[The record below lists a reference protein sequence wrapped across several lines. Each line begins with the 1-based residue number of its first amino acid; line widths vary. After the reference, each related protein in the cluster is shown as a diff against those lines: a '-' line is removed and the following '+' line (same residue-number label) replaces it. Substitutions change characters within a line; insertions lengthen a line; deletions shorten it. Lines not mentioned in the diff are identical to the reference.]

1 MEVSEKLARSITT
14 ILSFHIVALLFLVGF
29 TFLIYL
35 KAKKTELFYSYLLV
49 LSMLILWMI
58 SKIFKTVSPT
68 LMFRWF
74 FIVTQYFGVY
84 FLGYFLLVFAY
95 IYHENKRPTKKQLLL
110 WGCIPLVS
118 FIVVLTNPFHM
129 QFYSY
134 FDIYRD
140 KFGPFFYPLQVIQ
153 YIYILIAVIL
163 LSQDYVRE
171 AGFSEKKSWGRL
183 FVALILIPLFSNI
196 YYILFKLDLLE
207 WIFPFAV
214 FDFTPISG
222 SLAIMLFMIPVLKY
236 RIFDYMPISYAYI
249 YDQLPQG
256 ITFVDLR
263 KKRSYGGNDVYMKLW
278 QAHQEQ
284 VESLIN
290 KMMAESNVENAGPS
304 KYGLLTLKDRIFQV
318 EQRAYGKH
326 RRIICFKEMTK
337 VYNQQQELKKQTEEL
352 IRTNEKLAQMI
363 RHERDLA
370 TAKAKAKIAQDMHD
384 ILGHSLTVIIG
395 TTELAILEEGEIS
408 DSELAK
414 ERLREVKRLVETSL
428 RDLKTSKLEINSK
441 WTETSLIKAIQC
453 LKNDRIDMEL
463 VVQGETYELTSEQTE
478 GIFRLCQE
486 SITNSIR
493 HGKAKHSHIII
504 RYEKHQLQVFVID
517 DGQGEATIKPNYGL
531 SGIEARI
538 KALKGE
544 VSFGSDGEQGFHIHA
559 NIPVKQSGG

>member
-14 ILSFHIVALLFLVGF
+14 ILSFHIVALLLLVGF
-29 TFLIYL
+29 SFVVFL
-35 KAKKTELFYSYLLV
+35 KAKKTNLFYSYLLV
-49 LSMLILWMI
+49 LSMLILWII

-68 LMFRWF
+68 LSLRWL
-74 FIVTQYFGVY
+74 FIVSQYIGVY

-95 IYHENKRPTKKQLLL
+95 IYHKNKTPSKKQLLL
-110 WGCIPLVS
+110 WVFIPLFS
-118 FIVVLTNPFHM
+118 FVVVLTNPLHM

-153 YIYILIAVIL
+153 YVYILIAVIL
-163 LSQDYVRE
+163 LSQNYVCE
-171 AGFSEKKSWGRL
+171 AGFSENKSWGRF

-236 RIFDYMPISYAYI
+236 RIFDYVPISYAYI

-263 KKRSYGGNDVYMKLW
+263 KKRSYGGNNVFVQLC
-278 QAHQEQ
+278 QAHQGQ
-284 VESLIN
+284 VESLIT
-290 KMMAESNVENAGPS
+290 KMMENPISENIAEANHR
-304 KYGLLTLKDRIFQV
+304 LLTLKDRIFQI

-337 VYNQQQELKKQTEEL
+337 VYNQQQELKKQTDEL
-352 IRTNEKLAQMI
+352 IRTNEKLDQMI

-395 TTELAILEEGEIS
+395 TTELAILEGQEIS

-414 ERLREVKRLVETSL
+414 ERLREVKRLLETSL
-428 RDLKTSKLEINSK
+428 RDLKTSKLDINFK
-441 WTETSLIKAIQC
+441 WTKTSLIKAIQC

-463 VVQGETYELTSEQTE
+463 VVQGEIYELTSEQTE

-504 RYEKHQLQVFVID
+504 RYEKHQVQVFVID
-517 DGQGEATIKPNYGL
+517 DGQGCSTIKANYGL

-559 NIPVKQSGG
+559 NIPVKQSGE

>member
-68 LMFRWF
+68 LMLRWL
-74 FIVTQYFGVY
+74 FIVTQYVGVY

-95 IYHENKRPTKKQLLL
+95 IYNKNKMPTKKQLLL
-110 WGCIPLVS
+110 WGCIPLFS
-118 FIVVLTNPFHM
+118 FIVVLTNPLHM

-140 KFGPFFYPLQVIQ
+140 KFGPFFYPLQIIQ
-153 YIYILIAVIL
+153 YVYILIAVIL
-163 LSQDYVRE
+163 LSQNYVCE
-171 AGFSEKKSWGRL
+171 AGFSENKSWGRF

-236 RIFDYMPISYAYI
+236 RIFDYVPISYAYI

-263 KKRSYGGNDVYMKLW
+263 KKRSYGGNDVFIQLC
-278 QAHQEQ
+278 QAHQGQ
-284 VESLIN
+284 VESLIT
-290 KMMAESNVENAGPS
+290 KMMENPISENTAEANHR
-304 KYGLLTLKDRIFQV
+304 LLTLKDRIFQV
-318 EQRAYGKH
+318 EQRAYGER

-337 VYNQQQELKKQTEEL
+337 VYNQQQELKKQTDEL
-352 IRTNEKLAQMI
+352 IRTNEKLDQMI

-395 TTELAILEEGEIS
+395 TTELAILEEREIS

-414 ERLREVKRLVETSL
+414 ERLREVKRLLETSL

-441 WTETSLIKAIQC
+441 WTKTSLIKAIQC

-504 RYEKHQLQVFVID
+504 RYEKHQVQVFVID
-517 DGQGEATIKPNYGL
+517 DGQGCSTIKPNYGL

-544 VSFGSDGEQGFHIHA
+544 VSFGSDGERGFHIHA